1 MLFHK
6 LKFSGLLSFGPAG
19 IDLPMEPLTVL
30 IGPNGSGKSNLLEA
44 ISLFQ
49 AAPRGISEPISRM
62 GGVREWL
69 WKGPEAPRSIRME
82 VMCPYRNSNELR
94 HALTLADQSG
104 RVIVTDEQ
112 IELPKTE
119 RIILPEMIDSD
130 ERHVRLYCRP
140 PQDEHAALDLEKE
153 NARRLSESEPLAIAG
168 LDSGIIYFRENFHPE
183 ESLLSHATSPT
194 YPALWHLKEQYS
206 RIRLYRNWSFGPDAK
221 PRQPCSAHERSD
233 FLDEGGGNLPLVI
246 SQLHG
251 THKKSFLTAL
261 SKLFDGIVD
270 IQCPV
275 TGGTVA
281 LFLEEAGNRS
291 IPATRL
297 SDGTLRYLCL
307 LAVLLHPEPP
317 PLICI
322 EEPEL
327 GLHPD
332 LLPTLSGLMQEASE
346 RTQLIVTTHSDIL
359 VDTLTDRPESV
370 VVCEKHDG
378 QTEMQRLD
386 KDDLA
391 KWLKDYRLGDL
402 WTSGELGG
410 NRW

>member
-1 MLFHK
+1 MLIHRLK
-6 LKFSGLLSFGPAG
+6 LSGLLSFGPAG

-44 ISLFQ
+44 ISLLQ

-69 WKGPEAPRSIRME
+69 WKGPEASDSISLKAIVDYPPAE
-82 VMCPYRNSNELR
+82 TLQYS
-94 HALTLADQSG
+94 LTLADQGG
-104 RVIVTDEQ
+104 RPLVADERVEPSK
-112 IELPKTE
+112 IHPEE
-119 RIILPEMIDSD
+119 RIGQS
-130 ERHVRLYCRP
+130 YYRP
-140 PQDEHAALDLEKE
+140 PQDAQVAREMAET
-153 NARRLSESEPLAIAG
+153 NARALSESKNVRPGEWSAPLMIGRYRPGAIEFANE
-168 LDSGIIYFRENFHPE
+168 FVPQ
-183 ESLLSHATSPT
+183 ESLLAHVAVPD

-206 RIRLYRNWSFGPDAK
+206 RIRLYRNWSFGPDTK
-221 PRQPCSAHERSD
+221 LRQPCNAHARSD
-233 FLDEGGGNLPLVI
+233 FLDEGGGNLPLVL

-251 THKKSFLTAL
+251 THKKTFLSAL
-261 SKLFDGIVD
+261 SKLFDGVVD
-270 IQCPV
+270 VQCPV

-317 PLICI
+317 PLVCI

-332 LLPTLSGLMQEASE
+332 LLPTLSDLMREASE
-346 RTQLIVTTHSDIL
+346 RTQLIVTTHSDVF
-359 VDTLTDRPESV
+359 VDTLTDQPESV
-370 VVCEKHDG
+370 VVCEKREG
-378 QTEMQRLD
+378 QTEMRRLD
-386 KDDLA
+386 KGDLA
-391 KWLKDYRLGDL
+391 KWLEDYRLGDL